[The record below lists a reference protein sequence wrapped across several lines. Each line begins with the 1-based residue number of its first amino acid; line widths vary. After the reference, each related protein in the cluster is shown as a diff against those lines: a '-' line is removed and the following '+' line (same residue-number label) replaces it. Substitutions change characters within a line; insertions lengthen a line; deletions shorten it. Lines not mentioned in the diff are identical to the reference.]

1 MSESISASFPFE
13 SRFVEVHGSKLHY
26 VEEGAGDPILFLH
39 GNPTS
44 SYLWRNVIPHLQ
56 PHGRAIALDL
66 IGMGK
71 SDKPDIEYRFVDH
84 ARYLEGFINALELS
98 KITLVLHDWGS
109 GLGFDYAMR
118 HPERIKGIAF
128 MDAIT
133 RTMSW
138 KDADAVER
146 FIFKRFRHPRKG
158 PRMIMKN
165 NFFVKRFLP
174 MAIVRRLTAEEKA
187 HYEAPYLNEKDRKP
201 VWVWP
206 NEIPFDG
213 QPADTHNIIS
223 SYHAK
228 LKDSPL
234 PKLLLWAEP
243 GMIIKGR
250 KTAEEI
256 KNTFPNTE
264 TVFVGRGK
272 HYLQE
277 DQPMS

>member
-1 MSESISASFPFE
+1 
-13 SRFVEVHGSKLHY
+13 
-26 VEEGAGDPILFLH
+26 
-39 GNPTS
+39 
-44 SYLWRNVIPHLQ
+44 
-56 PHGRAIALDL
+56 
-66 IGMGK
+66 
-71 SDKPDIEYRFVDH
+71 
-84 ARYLEGFINALELS
+84 
-98 KITLVLHDWGS
+98 
-109 GLGFDYAMR
+109 MR

-128 MDAIT
+128 MEAIT

-174 MAIVRRLTAEEKA
+174 MAIVRKLTAEEKA